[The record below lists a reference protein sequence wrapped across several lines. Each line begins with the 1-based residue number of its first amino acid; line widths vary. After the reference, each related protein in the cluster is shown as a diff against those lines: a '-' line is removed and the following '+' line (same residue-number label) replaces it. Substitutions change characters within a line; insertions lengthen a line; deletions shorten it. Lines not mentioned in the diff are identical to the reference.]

1 MRASVCLKDIA
12 AKAGVSTTLVS
23 YVLNNQK
30 VDRINKL
37 TAQKIRDTAK
47 QLNYSANQLARGL
60 KTNKTFTIGLIVSD
74 ISNPFSANLARIIE
88 DEAEKYQYTTI
99 FGSSDEDIGK
109 FEKLVNTMVNRKV
122 DGLIISPPSGSET
135 IINNLLQQH
144 IPFVLL
150 DRYFPSIKTNYVA
163 LDNYAASFNAVNH
176 LISAGRKRIG
186 MITYDSDLFHLQE
199 RKRGYIAALEK
210 SNIAFEKK
218 WLKLVGIGHDRPGI
232 EKAVHKLLSTDPRID
247 AVLFGSNKIATCSLK
262 LINSLSVKVPSD
274 LAVISFDHTEMLDL
288 FYSPVTYVEQP
299 LEEIGQFAIKNLLE
313 NMKDPAAI
321 TGTILKAK
329 LIVQQSTGGLIL

>member
-99 FGSSDEDIGK
+99 FGSSDEDVGK
-109 FEKLVNTMVNRKV
+109 FEKLVHTMVNRKV
-122 DGLIISPPSGSET
+122 DGLIISPPSESEI

-150 DRYFPSIKTNYVA
+150 DRYFPAIKTNYVA
-163 LDNYAASFNAVNH
+163 LDNYDASFNAVNH
-176 LISAGRKRIG
+176 LIDAGRKRIG

-210 SNIAFEKK
+210 SNIGFEKK
-218 WLKLVGIGHDRPGI
+218 WLKLVGIGNDKPGI
-232 EKAVHKLLSTDPRID
+232 EKAVRSYYQ
-247 AVLFGSNKIATCSLK
+247 
-262 LINSLSVKVPSD
+262 LIP
-274 LAVISFDHTEMLDL
+274 E
-288 FYSPVTYVEQP
+288 
-299 LEEIGQFAIKNLLE
+299 
-313 NMKDPAAI
+313 
-321 TGTILKAK
+321 
-329 LIVQQSTGGLIL
+329 